1 MTARTVLRALLAAL
15 ALLDGLI
22 LVVRFASV
30 LSASDVTVFTAE
42 GPVLYA
48 IWKIRH
54 GYPLYEWPL
63 TAPFTVT
70 YYNPAF
76 YEIYARVFSLFR
88 VGDAATPI
96 AGRLMTLA
104 WLVGAGSMQY
114 AATRH
119 LLRPVNPSRTLPALM
134 AAITWT
140 GAVFP
145 GWWAIS
151 IRPDIAAVTSA
162 LCGVYLSM
170 RAFES
175 HGRAQGLVAAGAAFA
190 AAWMIKQSCVAL
202 LAGTLVYVAVWRRS
216 FRELALVAWPFA
228 ATATTALALGGSTY
242 RANVLLAPSV
252 NPLSVRNVLAW
263 YRGSFFADALLWG
276 VLVVVV
282 ARLIPSWVAS
292 LRAPNAA
299 SRSRRRQLDIDATY
313 VVVLVVCAFGID
325 SILLSKIGAALN
337 TLFELHAALAL
348 LTAVALNHIM
358 QDPPPSR
365 TVAIAA
371 ATALTLMLGSS
382 AARVL
387 RERAT
392 IVPALEHRDATT
404 GRLRELTAIVAVLP
418 RPVYA
423 EDDLLALPW
432 IATGNQYPAIIR
444 DGAFHERAQELGLL
458 GPGIE
463 GMIRT
468 RRFASVI
475 VPSASPRAGIARD
488 SGYASADVPVAS
500 ATGLTIFLRSP

>member
-30 LSASDVTVFTAE
+30 LSAADVTVFTAE

-70 YYNPAF
+70 YYNPVF
-76 YEIYARVFSLFR
+76 YEIYARVFSLFGVR
-88 VGDAATPI
+88 DAATPL
-96 AGRLMTLA
+96 AGRVITLA
-104 WLVGAGSMQY
+104 WLLGAVAMQY
-114 AATRH
+114 VATRR

-145 GWWAIS
+145 GWWAMA
-151 IRPDIAAVTSA
+151 IRPDIAAVTCA

-170 RAFES
+170 RAFEGS
-175 HGRAQGLVAAGAAFA
+175 GRARSLLAAGAAFA
-190 AAWMIKQSCVAL
+190 AAWTIKQSYVAF
-202 LAGTLVYVAVWRRS
+202 LAGTLVYIAMWRRS
-216 FRELALVAWPFA
+216 FRELAAAVAPFA
-228 ATATTALALGGSTY
+228 ATATAALALGGSAY

-252 NPLSVRNVLAW
+252 NPLSMRNVLAW
-263 YRGSFFADALLWG
+263 FRGSFFADALLWA
-276 VLVVVV
+276 VLIVVVV
-282 ARLIPSWVAS
+282 RLIPSWLAS
-292 LRAPNAA
+292 VRSPYAA
-299 SRSRRRQLDIDATY
+299 SSRSRQLLGVDATY
-313 VVVLVVCAFGID
+313 VALLVACAFVID
-325 SILLSKIGAALN
+325 SILLSKSGAALN

-348 LTAVALNHIM
+348 LTAAALNHLM
-358 QDPPPSR
+358 QDPSPSR
-365 TVAIAA
+365 AVARAA
-371 ATALTLMLGSS
+371 AAALIVMGGSS

-387 RERAT
+387 RERVT
-392 IVPALEHRDATT
+392 IVPALEHRDAAA
-404 GRLRELTAIVAVLP
+404 GRLRQLTAIVAVLP

-475 VPSASPRAGIARD
+475 VPSGSPRAAIARD
-488 SGYASADVPVAS
+488 AGYSAADVAVAS
-500 ATGLTIFLRSP
+500 ETGLTIFRRSP